1 MANNTRKIS
10 ELSSKG
16 IVPESALLPVAVAG
30 TEKETY
36 RTTLNNLRSNLL
48 FENAYETLAEG
59 IAATVKDEIFYVYT
73 DESQFYV
80 AAFTNVNG
88 ASATAL
94 YKDNTPVIYGTGKMM
109 ADGKFGSYTSYVSY
123 LYNNG
128 SANGGE
134 TEIALPF
141 DCFDVSEMFLNGSH
155 QFKGLNYTFDR
166 LSNKVKLKGAL
177 TAGAFVVFY
186 VRPYPGT
193 PITPV
198 EPGITD
204 YVNVTW
210 LYNDGAAVG
219 GETSLTPPWTF
230 STVPAIYINGSKQV
244 LNKHYE
250 VDSTGLKIN
259 LSKALNVNDVVEV
272 LLGGSRSIITA
283 QVSGTPAEVL
293 LTLGQTTGATKVN
306 TSYGVSLEQVVQG
319 FYGVNSFDD
328 LRNRRPNFEGEKV
341 NLKGYYTGSTSG
353 GGQFIGHLGT
363 GTDDGGTIA
372 AGNGFYWE
380 RVLTGKNLLAE
391 YFGAIPD
398 STRTQYGTDYTN
410 QLYALFSVAI
420 QKGYSVEFPELM
432 QGSKTGEMGY
442 YVTKPIIAT
451 GILSIKGNL
460 LIHVKSSVFD
470 KSTFSY
476 VFCLGD
482 PATDY
487 TTIQNQLRGA
497 QIFVRDLDLRATAL
511 NGIFVKYTHIYD
523 SIFKA
528 LDFNG
533 SGVEFSP
540 VYDSEVTVIVER
552 CGNLTKYAFEV
563 NGNGDESNTITFRSI
578 LCHDSYHKG
587 IKITGSKHSIVRI
600 HAEATSV
607 LTTNDGTT
615 FSDLGLTYC
624 NHYIYMTAGHI
635 AEGNFNDYD
644 YSDGK
649 TYHKDQSTLNATNA
663 PHTFIKLENGGF
675 GGDIVPFQNA
685 KSNGNLIGY
694 LTIDTGDQRASFG
707 TIKSANIIFATH
719 SRATVTS
726 LYANTFYG
734 YGGTN
739 NKILSGQIY
748 NFGSR
753 HQGSFSDV
761 TFNGTVM
768 GDTSSFGV
776 YRDCTFT
783 NGITKL
789 TGSNKNK
796 FFNCEIPVLTMN
808 TASTTEVGE
817 FYTCRIGATGGMTI
831 ANGNNVN
838 DKTIK
843 CFDCEIRGAWSLPTT
858 NASYNRVHFIGTA
871 NRWGGSSNSIT
882 NWTLPSSPAIGAIY
896 KNMKLVPSTGE
907 GILFLCRASSGTITA
922 SDFFTLNT
930 YTD

>member
-30 TEKETY
+30 AEKETY
-36 RTTLNNLRSNLL
+36 RTTLNNLRANLL

-73 DESQFYV
+73 DDSQFYV

-141 DCFDVSEMFLNGSH
+141 DCFDVSEMFLNGGH

-193 PITPV
+193 PVTPV

-250 VDSTGLKIN
+250 IDSTGLKIN
-259 LSKALNVNDVVEV
+259 LSKALKANDVVEV

-353 GGQFIGHLGT
+353 GGQFIGHIGT
-363 GTDDGGTIA
+363 GTDDAGTIA

-380 RVLTGKNLLAE
+380 RMNVTGSSIDI
-391 YFGAIPD
+391 YSFGAKDNSIAD
-398 STRTQYGTDYTN
+398 NVSFDNR
-410 QLYALFSVAI
+410 AAI
-420 QKGYSVEFPELM
+420 QKAVDYANNKYLTTGSIYSVFIP
-432 QGSKTGEMGY
+432 
-442 YVTKPIIAT
+442 T
-451 GILSIKGNL
+451 GIFK
-460 LIHVKSSVFD
+460 VKSASFTPTGASSAAGIISIVL
-470 KSTFSY
+470 KSGVRIY
-476 VFCLGD
+476 GNG
-482 PATDY
+482 
-487 TTIQNQLRGA
+487 TIQAFENHYGTGAFYRVFGSDRGA
-497 QIFVRDLDLRATAL
+497 LIENASIEDITIDGQRDNQASSTQCSNIVLEAKNNILIKNVR
-511 NGIFVKYTHIYD
+511 
-523 SIFKA
+523 SINA
-528 LDFNG
+528 
-533 SGVEFSP
+533 
-540 VYDSEVTVIVER
+540 
-552 CGNLTKYAFEV
+552 
-563 NGNGDESNTITFRSI
+563 NGNGMMVRGTVTDPVLNVKITNCVVDNCSMIGIQVSQFNGISIDANSVANTGNNGIDIYGDTDVSASASNGVNFSITSNTLRNIGIGGIFPETVANGTISGNSIYSCQEGIHLNRIKSVPRNISITGNTITKSTVG
-578 LCHDSYHKG
+578 G
-587 IKITGSKHSIVRI
+587 IIVTGDHEGVNITGNTI
-600 HAEATSV
+600 
-607 LTTNDGTT
+607 
-615 FSDLGLTYC
+615 SDWTG
-624 NHYIYMTAGHI
+624 
-635 AEGNFNDYD
+635 
-644 YSDGK
+644 S
-649 TYHKDQSTLNATNA
+649 
-663 PHTFIKLENGGF
+663 GF
-675 GGDIVPFQNA
+675 C
-685 KSNGNLIGY
+685 
-694 LTIDTGDQRASFG
+694 FG
-707 TIKSANIIFATH
+707 TGSAGNVSNIFATSNMFLPTSAAVTIVSVYANIA
-719 SRATVTS
+719 SRIEMNNNFIRNNVGVPATNFVTS
-726 LYANTFYG
+726 TTTTSSGVNIGSWAVTASGTSTGTQMYRQGTFTPTVKGATTAGTYTYTTQSGSYVRIGNIVHFQAKVVWTAGTGTGQLRMTGLPFTPSAVIAQPQVNTFFSGLALTAYG
-734 YGGTN
+734 QEIVSN
-739 NKILSGQIY
+739 LSTAVGELMVITQQ
-748 NFGSR
+748 
-753 HQGSFSDV
+753 QGS
-761 TFNGTVM
+761 
-768 GDTSSFGV
+768 
-776 YRDCTFT
+776 
-783 NGITKL
+783 
-789 TGSNKNK
+789 
-796 FFNCEIPVLTMN
+796 
-808 TASTTEVGE
+808 
-817 FYTCRIGATGGMTI
+817 AT
-831 ANGNNVN
+831 
-838 DKTIK
+838 
-843 CFDCEIRGAWSLPTT
+843 TT
-858 NASYNRVHFIGTA
+858 NVAADSVTSA
-871 NRWGGSSNSIT
+871 
-882 NWTLPSSPAIGAIY
+882 TLSVRGFY
-896 KNMKLVPSTGE
+896 FV
-907 GILFLCRASSGTITA
+907 
-922 SDFFTLNT
+922 D
-930 YTD
+930 